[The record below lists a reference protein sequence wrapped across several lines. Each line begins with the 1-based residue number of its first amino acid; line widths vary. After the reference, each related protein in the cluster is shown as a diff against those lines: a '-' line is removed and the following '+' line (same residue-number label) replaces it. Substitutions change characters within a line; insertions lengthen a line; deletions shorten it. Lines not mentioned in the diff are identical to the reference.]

1 MAETTIIRS
10 IEDMRSRRREK
21 TQVRRA
27 RAGGASAPTLFGAAL
42 VARVLQPLDSRP
54 RPAP

>member
-1 MAETTIIRS
+1 MAETTIIWS
-10 IEDMRSRRREK
+10 IEEMRSRRRNK
-21 TQVRRA
+21 TQARRA
-27 RAGGASAPTLFGAAL
+27 RAGGASAPTLFVAAL